1 MVTDL
6 PDIEDLVR
14 EQIKTCNRIGISMT
28 RLAEESGVSRTTLW
42 RWLNENRVPQWAT
55 MVTVLR
61 TADELIGEVTAQRE
75 ELDRMLNARIGR
87 AAGEQ

>member
-6 PDIEDLVR
+6 PDIEDMVR

-42 RWLNENRVPQWAT
+42 RWLNENRTPQWAT

-61 TADELIGEVTAQRE
+61 TADELIGEVTAKRE